1 MIGRESSSMATI
13 QRPAV
18 LAREILLL
26 KNKRNG
32 NDFPFIFGCSFLYT
46 FTKKRG
52 NNEISVSKDV
62 IYLRNLTNYVFLAKI

>member
-1 MIGRESSSMATI
+1 MATI

-32 NDFPFIFGCSFLYT
+32 NDYSNDFLLIWWLVALFFTT
-46 FTKKRG
+46 FTKKKG

-62 IYLRNLTNYVFLAKI
+62 ISLRNLTNYVFLAKI

>member
-1 MIGRESSSMATI
+1 MIGREGSSMATI

-32 NDFPFIFGCSFLYT
+32 NDFPFIWLLFSLHIY
-46 FTKKRG
+46 KKKG

>member
-26 KNKRNG
+26 KNKGNG
-32 NDFPFIFGCSFLYT
+32 NDFPFIWLLFSLHIYKKKETTKSLYQ
-46 FTKKRG
+46 KMSYIC
-52 NNEISVSKDV
+52 EI
-62 IYLRNLTNYVFLAKI
+62 

>member
-13 QRPAV
+13 QRAAV

-26 KNKRNG
+26 KNKGNG
-32 NDFPFIFGCSFLYT
+32 NDFPFIWLLFSLHIY
-46 FTKKRG
+46 KKG

-62 IYLRNLTNYVFLAKI
+62 IYLRNLTNYVFLAKL

>member
-26 KNKRNG
+26 KNKGNG
-32 NDFPFIFGCSFLYT
+32 NDFPFIWLLFSLNIY
-46 FTKKRG
+46 KKKG

>member
-32 NDFPFIFGCSFLYT
+32 NNFPLFLVALFFTHLQQKKETTKFLYQ
-46 FTKKRG
+46 KMSY
-52 NNEISVSKDV
+52 NCEI
-62 IYLRNLTNYVFLAKI
+62 